1 MPCIVGQPFSE
12 KKIRQSFFLQ
22 ISQSG
27 TAPISNPPPQFKT
40 FLKHDPFESEVVCGY
55 MQGPGLVEHILSE
68 VRQSSQKEYVIAK
81 YKVLIVTIYY
91 SYLNMQ

>member
-1 MPCIVGQPFSE
+1 
-12 KKIRQSFFLQ
+12 
-22 ISQSG
+22 
-27 TAPISNPPPQFKT
+27 
-40 FLKHDPFESEVVCGY
+40 

-68 VRQSSQKEYVIAK
+68 VGQSSQKEYVIAK